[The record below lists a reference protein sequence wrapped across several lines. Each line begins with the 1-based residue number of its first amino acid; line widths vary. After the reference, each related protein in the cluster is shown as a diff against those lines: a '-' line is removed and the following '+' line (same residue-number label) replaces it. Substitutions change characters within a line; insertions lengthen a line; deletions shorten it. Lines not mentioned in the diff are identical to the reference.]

1 MNRMDCNFVSEM
13 SKEEMLEVNGGGI
26 VAVVAAIT
34 LKEAVKKLIIAGIAT
49 AVTGFAGGALY
60 EWILGE

>member
-1 MNRMDCNFVSEM
+1 MKGS
-13 SKEEMLEVNGGGI
+13 GI
-26 VAVVAAIT
+26 VAVVATIT

-49 AVTGFAGGALY
+49 AATGFAGGALY